1 MCLCTNLGDDK
12 DVNICPIAQDTMR
25 EAHKEVV
32 GKVTIDGILEVI
44 EAITANS
51 TMTQVEIVIGH
62 EVRLADRTVINL
74 HFGELVQTGNPFKM
88 SSIIKMLL
96 LQVCTI

>member
-1 MCLCTNLGDDK
+1 M
-12 DVNICPIAQDTMR
+12 
-25 EAHKEVV
+25 EVV

-62 EVRLADRTVINL
+62 EVRLAERTLINL
-74 HFGELVQTGNPFKM
+74 HFGELVVQTENLFKRTFIRRM
-88 SSIIKMLL
+88 HL
-96 LQVCTI
+96 LQVCLYHLRKRIANHHELVF

>member
-1 MCLCTNLGDDK
+1 MCLRANLDDDK
-12 DVNICPIAQDTMR
+12 DVNICLIAQDTMR
-25 EAHKEVV
+25 EAHMEVV

-62 EVRLADRTVINL
+62 EVRRADRTLINL
-74 HFGELVQTGNPFKM
+74 HFGEVVQTGNPFKM

>member
-1 MCLCTNLGDDK
+1 MEL
-12 DVNICPIAQDTMR
+12 
-25 EAHKEVV
+25 V

-51 TMTQVEIVIGH
+51 MMTQVEIVIGR

-74 HFGELVQTGNPFKM
+74 HFGEAVQTENPFRMTLITKM
-88 SSIIKMLL
+88 HL
-96 LQVCTI
+96 LQVCI

>member
-1 MCLCTNLGDDK
+1 M
-12 DVNICPIAQDTMR
+12 
-25 EAHKEVV
+25 EVV
-32 GKVTIDGILEVI
+32 GKATTDGILEVI

-62 EVRLADRTVINL
+62 EVRLADRTLINL
-74 HFGELVQTGNPFKM
+74 HFGEVEVQTGNPFKM